1 LGSSSPLLGRVVYV
15 DDSAPGANDGTS
27 WRDAFRDLG
36 IAAQRSAEGDELR
49 VAAGRYTPAFG
60 TRDPLL
66 SLLIRGGMKVRGGYA
81 GYGAPDPD
89 LRDITRFVT
98 LVTGDLNDDDDG
110 WMNRDDNS
118 VRVFAARDPGVVLDG
133 LTITGAA
140 RESGFSVDDTA
151 TILDC
156 TFRWNRSYNGAGIDA
171 HRAENL
177 EIRRCTFRNNWS
189 DGSGGAIT
197 VNACRDTR
205 IVDCTFVDNLQE
217 SPPDLP
223 GYPGQPEGASSAS
236 LAGGAIAFDPESS
249 ELTIEITGCTFRR
262 NRSVHPPGV
271 NAGVGGAIAGGGDL
285 VILRDC
291 YFEENEANYGGAVR
305 LVGIGIATI
314 EGCTFRGNRA
324 LVSAG
329 LSMFSTDSAT
339 IRNCSFIE
347 NTATQVTGA
356 LGVLTLEGLVEDVV
370 FIGNDGADEAG
381 ALWTGENLVVRGCTF
396 EGNRAGRAGAAY
408 VKTGTCRFEQ
418 CAFFGNEATDGP
430 GGAVFSEAGGLEPRF
445 FDTLFAGNR
454 AFGFGG
460 AVATMQ
466 TSWPQFDGCTFTLN
480 EAGFRG
486 GAFHTA
492 SGTAYATSSILWGN
506 VPDEISG
513 RTQVRYS
520 IVSGGFTGQGNIEA
534 DPLFA
539 DPEGGDFRLSVD
551 SPAIDRGL
559 PAVADAETR
568 RDLDGHSR
576 VLCGRIDMG
585 AHESGIG
592 DADCDRDVDLIDYRK
607 WPNCHGGPG
616 VRVSPECA
624 AVDFDGDRDVDL
636 VDFVRFEVALNSER

>member
-1 LGSSSPLLGRVVYV
+1 LGSSSPLLGKVVYV

-81 GYGAPDPD
+81 GFGTPDPD

-98 LVTGDLNDDDDG
+98 WVTGDHNGDDLGWENREDNAWRVLTCVDPGIVLEGLTVTGGKTDG
-110 WMNRDDNS
+110 ALVVGDDN
-118 VRVFAARDPGVVLDG
+118 RV
-133 LTITGAA
+133 
-140 RESGFSVDDTA
+140 
-151 TILDC
+151 LDC
-156 TFRWNRSYNGAGIDA
+156 TFEWNWGIYAGAIHIRNDD
-171 HRAENL
+171 NV
-177 EIRRCTFRNNWS
+177 EIRRCTFRHNW
-189 DGSGGAIT
+189 GGRSGGAIT
-197 VNACRDTR
+197 VNACLNAR

-217 SPPDLP
+217 STPDPP

-236 LAGGAIAFDPESS
+236 LAGGAIAFDPEFS

-271 NAGVGGAIAGGGDL
+271 NAGVGGAIGGGGDL

-305 LVGIGIATI
+305 LGGVGIATI

-347 NTATQVTGA
+347 NTATQFTGA

-396 EGNRAGRAGAAY
+396 EGNRARRAGAAY
-408 VKTGTCRFEQ
+408 VKTGTCRFER
-418 CAFFGNEATDGP
+418 CAFFGNEATAGP

-454 AFGFGG
+454 AGGFGG
-460 AVATMQ
+460 AVAT
-466 TSWPQFDGCTFTLN
+466 TGSSYPQFDGCTFTLN
-480 EAGFRG
+480 DAGFRG

-520 IVSGGFTGQGNIEA
+520 IVSGGFTGEGNIEA

-539 DPEGGDFRLSVD
+539 DPGGGDFRLSVD

-624 AVDFDGDRDVDL
+624 ALDFDGDRDVDL
-636 VDFVRFEVALNSER
+636 VDFVRFEVALNNER